1 MLDIRKGLGDASV
14 SANSSVF
21 FIILAY
27 LKLLAEELGSE
38 GVFFLP
44 FGSAVPLSTHSCFIK
59 QCLFHKHECANIEL
73 FFHTLKIFS
82 KKMFYFINNV

>member
-14 SANSSVF
+14 SANSSVL

-38 GVFFLP
+38 GVFSFFRECCP
-44 FGSAVPLSTHSCFIK
+44 SFHSF
-59 QCLFHKHECANIEL
+59 LFHKTMSLSKTRMCKYRA
-73 FFHTLKIFS
+73 FFSYPQNFF
-82 KKMFYFINNV
+82 KKNVSFYK

>member
-38 GVFFLP
+38 G
-44 FGSAVPLSTHSCFIK
+44 
-59 QCLFHKHECANIEL
+59 
-73 FFHTLKIFS
+73 IF
-82 KKMFYFINNV
+82 

>member
-38 GVFFLP
+38 GIFASL
-44 FGSAVPLSTHSCFIK
+44 GSAVPLSTHSCFVK
-59 QCLFHKHECANIEL
+59 LCLFHKHECANIE
-73 FFHTLKIFS
+73 FFFGLQAKKDIFVTL
-82 KKMFYFINNV
+82 

>member
-21 FIILAY
+21 FIILAF

-38 GVFFLP
+38 GVFFFPSGVLSL
-44 FGSAVPLSTHSCFIK
+44 FPLIPVS
-59 QCLFHKHECANIEL
+59 
-73 FFHTLKIFS
+73 
-82 KKMFYFINNV
+82 

>member
-38 GVFFLP
+38 GVFAS
-44 FGSAVPLSTHSCFIK
+44 FGSAVHHSTHSCFIK
-59 QCLFHKHECANIEL
+59 LCLFQKHECANIEL

-82 KKMFYFINNV
+82 KKMFHFINNV

>member
-27 LKLLAEELGSE
+27 LNLLAEELGSE
-38 GVFFLP
+38 GVFAS

-59 QCLFHKHECANIEL
+59 QYLFQKHECANIEL

-82 KKMFYFINNV
+82 KKMFHFINNV

>member
-14 SANSSVF
+14 SANSSVL

-38 GVFFLP
+38 GVFAS
-44 FGSAVPLSTHSCFIK
+44 FGSAVPLSTHSCFVK
-59 QCLFHKHECANIEL
+59 LCLFQKHECANIEL
-73 FFHTLKIFS
+73 FFHTLKFFS

>member
-38 GVFFLP
+38 GVFASLWECCPSF
-44 FGSAVPLSTHSCFIK
+44 HSF
-59 QCLFHKHECANIEL
+59 LFHKTMSL
-73 FFHTLKIFS
+73 S
-82 KKMFYFINNV
+82 

>member
-38 GVFFLP
+38 GVFAS
-44 FGSAVPLSTHSCFIK
+44 FGSAVHHSSSSCFVK
-59 QCLFHKHECANIEL
+59 QYLFQKHECANIEL

-82 KKMFYFINNV
+82 KKMFHFINNV